1 MVTKLKLEAFTND
14 MLTELKLDVWT
25 DNTVPPVPH
34 TQEDYMN
41 AGIDKF
47 KYS

>member
-1 MVTKLKLEAFTND
+1 
-14 MLTELKLDVWT
+14 MLTELKLDVLT
-25 DNTVPPVPH
+25 DNILPHPH

-41 AGIDKF
+41 AGIDKY